1 MARRIFIHYFDVVIR
16 KEIQSGSSN
25 FEQAYAD
32 WTEGFYTQE
41 QIKAELLDTND
52 DALTLAENFTNI
64 VSDELDLD

>member
-1 MARRIFIHYFDVVIR
+1 MARRVFNFDVVIR
-16 KEIQSGSSN
+16 KEIQSTSSN
-25 FEQAYAD
+25 FEKAYAD

-41 QIKAELLDTND
+41 QIKAELLDTDD